1 MRDLFAGSSPRSIR
15 TAEQAG
21 MARTW
26 KGIPSTVLWHFALI
40 VCLLL
45 RFRLQMRHDLA
56 LTTAYAKCT
65 GRDPRIDPQ
74 IQAISLLIS
83 NAQERRRNLPITRRT
98 CGWCHR
104 CHWCQRCHRCQLG
117 FFFSWWTSAA
127 SESDPG
133 LQGHAGLHL
142 VFTRGCLQIS
152 YCESPLTM
160 LIGSWF
166 YFIGEALHVV
176 AVTQVDEE
184 GELKKDR
191 THGI

>member
-74 IQAISLLIS
+74 IQAISLLIFPMPRS
-83 NAQERRRNLPITRRT
+83 GGEIY
-98 CGWCHR
+98 
-104 CHWCQRCHRCQLG
+104 QLHG
-117 FFFSWWTSAA
+117 GLVAGVTGVTGVKGVTGVSWGS
-127 SESDPG
+127 SFLGG
-133 LQGHAGLHL
+133 LQRQARVTQDFKGTLDYIWF
-142 VFTRGCLQIS
+142 FTRGCLQIS
-152 YCESPLTM
+152 YCEK
-160 LIGSWF
+160 
-166 YFIGEALHVV
+166 V
-176 AVTQVDEE
+176 
-184 GELKKDR
+184 R
-191 THGI
+191 